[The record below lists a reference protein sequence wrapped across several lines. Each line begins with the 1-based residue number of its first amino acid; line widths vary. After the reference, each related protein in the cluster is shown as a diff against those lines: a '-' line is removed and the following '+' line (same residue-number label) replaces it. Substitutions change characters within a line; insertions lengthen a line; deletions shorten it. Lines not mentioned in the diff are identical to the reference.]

1 MCGKSRYTEFN
12 IFDDNNKRKHI
23 ADATQGFHNHVTSK
37 ISSASMRKHDR
48 IVNGQDGFGLGW
60 IVLIRALN
68 FDKWES
74 YEFCGGALLNKRFT
88 ITAAHCVRT

>member
-1 MCGKSRYTEFN
+1 
-12 IFDDNNKRKHI
+12 
-23 ADATQGFHNHVTSK
+23 
-37 ISSASMRKHDR
+37 MRKHDR

-88 ITAAHCVRT
+88 ITAAHCIRTSIFYIFIQLFLLSYICFT